1 MTSPR
6 HLQKFPKTVR
16 VRSRLDFDAVYERG
30 LRVSDGCLSL
40 IVLPNG
46 RPASRLGLAVSKRS
60 GNSVQ
65 RNQLKRLLREAF
77 RLSQADLPTGL
88 DLVVQPRTEAPI
100 KFDVLRQSLASLA
113 SRAVKKLA
121 GKSREPQIAMIT
133 KRNFTAGD
141 KS

>member
-121 GKSREPQIAMIT
+121 EKSRERQIAMIT